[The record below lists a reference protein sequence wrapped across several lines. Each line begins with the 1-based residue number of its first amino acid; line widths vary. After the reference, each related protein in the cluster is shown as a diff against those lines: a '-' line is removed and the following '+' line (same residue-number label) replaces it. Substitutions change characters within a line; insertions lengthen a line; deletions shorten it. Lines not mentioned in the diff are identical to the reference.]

1 MIKMRKLAALVLGLA
16 IFGCQESEQ
25 PVGEFTGNEVTYAL
39 QAGSVYVVSGVA
51 TIKEKKDGSAQ
62 VVINLSG
69 TEGDAQLPVH
79 LHLGDISKA
88 DVDVAALL
96 NPINASTGKSET
108 NIKQLADE
116 SPITYTELVDM
127 NACLKIHL
135 GETGPDRDI
144 ILAAGN
150 IGKAAL
156 NAASGRA
163 SIGVCKSN

>member
-1 MIKMRKLAALVLGLA
+1 MRKLAALVLGLA

-62 VVINLSG
+62 VVINLTG
-69 TEGDAQLPVH
+69 TEGTAQLPVH
-79 LHLGDISKA
+79 VHLGNISEA
-88 DVDVAALL
+88 DADVAALL
-96 NPINASTGKSET
+96 NPINAANGKSET
-108 NIKQLADE
+108 IVKQLADE
-116 SPITYTELVDM
+116 TPVTYAELVDI
-127 NACLKIHL
+127 NACIKIHL
-135 GETGPDRDI
+135 AETGPERDI

-156 NAASGRA
+156 DAASGRA

>member
-1 MIKMRKLAALVLGLA
+1 MNSMKKLAALALGLA

-25 PVGEFTGNEVTYAL
+25 PASEFTGNEVTYTL
-39 QAGSVYVVSGVA
+39 QAGSVYAISGVA
-51 TIKEKKDGSAQ
+51 TIKERLDGSAQ
-62 VVINLSG
+62 VVINLTG
-69 TEGDAQLPVH
+69 TEGTAQLPVH
-79 LHLGDISKA
+79 LHLGDISEA

-96 NPINASTGKSET
+96 NPVYAANGKSET
-108 NIKQLADE
+108 VITQLADE
-116 SPITYTELVDM
+116 TPVTYADLM
-127 NACLKIHL
+127 AMSACIKIHL

-156 NAASGRA
+156 DATSGRA

>member
-25 PVGEFTGNEVTYAL
+25 PAGEFTGNEVTYAL
-39 QAGSVYVVSGVA
+39 QAGSVYAISGVA
-51 TIKEKKDGSAQ
+51 TIKERNDGSAQ
-62 VVINLSG
+62 VVISLSG
-69 TEGDAQLPVH
+69 TEGTAQLPVH
-79 LHLGDISKA
+79 LHLGDISEA

-96 NPINASTGKSET
+96 NPINAANGKSET
-108 NIKQLADE
+108 IVKQLANE
-116 SPITYTELVDM
+116 TPVTYAALVDM
-127 NACLKIHL
+127 SACIKIHL

>member
-62 VVINLSG
+62 VVINLTG
-69 TEGDAQLPVH
+69 TEGTAQLPVH
-79 LHLGDISKA
+79 VHLGNISEA
-88 DVDVAALL
+88 DADVAALL
-96 NPINASTGKSET
+96 NPINAANGKSET
-108 NIKQLADE
+108 IVKQLADE
-116 SPITYTELVDM
+116 TPVTYAELVDI
-127 NACLKIHL
+127 NACIKIHL
-135 GETGPDRDI
+135 AETGPERDI

-156 NAASGRA
+156 DAASGRA

>member
-1 MIKMRKLAALVLGLA
+1 MRKLAALVLGLA

-39 QAGSVYVVSGVA
+39 QAGSVYVVSGVV

-79 LHLGDISKA
+79 LHLGDISEA
-88 DVDVAALL
+88 DADVAALL
-96 NPINASTGKSET
+96 NPINAKTGKSET

-116 SPITYTELVDM
+116 TTITYAELVDM